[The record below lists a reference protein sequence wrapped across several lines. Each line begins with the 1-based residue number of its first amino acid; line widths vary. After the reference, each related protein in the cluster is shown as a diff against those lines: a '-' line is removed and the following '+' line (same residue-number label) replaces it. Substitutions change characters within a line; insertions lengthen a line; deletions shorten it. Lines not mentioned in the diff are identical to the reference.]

1 MPTSA
6 TATNSHKATRQ
17 AIALLK
23 RKSSRTYRAGMVRYA
38 IPTDRAFGV
47 PVGSIRSVA
56 KQVGRDHQLALALW
70 KTGWFEARMLA
81 TMVDEP
87 ALVTPS
93 QMDRWSGD
101 FDNWAICDTA
111 CFGLF
116 DRSPH
121 AFRKVTEWAPR
132 KEEFVRRAA
141 FALMASVALHDKK
154 SPDRPFVRWLSLIE
168 RGAKDDRNFV
178 KKGVSWALRTVGA
191 RNLALHRRAIALSK
205 RLAKSEVQSE
215 RWVGNDALRD
225 LQRPLVA
232 TRVARKEAKA
242 NTRAL
247 ARARAL

>member
-1 MPTSA
+1 MIRSMPASA
-6 TATNSHKATRQ
+6 TATNTAKETRR
-17 AIALLK
+17 ALALLK
-23 RKSSRTYRAGMVRYA
+23 RKSSRAYRSGMARYA

-56 KQVGRDHQLALALW
+56 KLLGRNHHLALALW

-87 ALVTPS
+87 ARLTPG
-93 QMDRWSGD
+93 QMDRWCRD

-121 AFRKVTEWAPR
+121 AFRKVEEWAPR

-141 FALMASVALHDKK
+141 FALMASVALHDKT
-154 SPDRPFVRWLSLIE
+154 SPDRPFVGWLSLIE

-178 KKGVSWALRTVGA
+178 KKGVSWALRTIGA
-191 RNLALHRRAIALSK
+191 RNLALHRQAISTAK
-205 RLAKSEVQSE
+205 RLGKSDVPSA

-225 LQRPLVA
+225 LQRPLI
-232 TRVARKEAKA
+232 AK
-242 NTRAL
+242 RL
-247 ARARAL
+247 AKREGKMKAKARAL